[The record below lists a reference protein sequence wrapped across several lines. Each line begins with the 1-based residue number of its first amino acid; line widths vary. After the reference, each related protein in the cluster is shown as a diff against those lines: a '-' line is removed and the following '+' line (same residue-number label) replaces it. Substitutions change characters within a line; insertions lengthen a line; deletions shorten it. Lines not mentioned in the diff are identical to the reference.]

1 MSKEPLGGITTLLD
15 LTDRDA
21 QENYL
26 FPLEAKQSWF
36 TRDTQRKLIS
46 FAPNIQTT
54 LFRGPA
60 DFGQRFMFD
69 IGSLRNGDLLFGTF
83 LEIQLGH
90 WLDITT
96 LNGLAGGT
104 WTYVNPITDGW
115 EYANS
120 LGTACIAQAELEI
133 DGKTVETID
142 GDFADVFGN
151 VYPDYNCQ
159 FGVSYDHAGKVP
171 RQTLR
176 NLAAPRIFPTE
187 DGVLHCPLPFFFGRV
202 KYQEALHLIGS
213 KEGTVRIFITLR
225 PFSEVVRRMSGARN
239 SCDETPLNK
248 TIQFNTP
255 TGIID
260 VKTATVAPPLQSVSL
275 LTHGALVDGEYRQ
288 MLLRQPFEYIHREIQ
303 TFTFDEPLK
312 YQITRNSTADT
323 VTIQLPL
330 EANHPIEEILW
341 VVRRKNVRVNN
352 EWTNYTNRLESEWP
366 VNPTEQFI
374 TAPILQNA
382 KLQVNGIP
390 LIEADEQYFRRHIAH
405 KHRGGISSYA
415 NYMYGLSFAERPGD
429 HQPTGSIN
437 ASRANSLRLTLEI
450 RNPGGNVLE
459 QDWEVKVFCVALNW
473 LRCENGLTN
482 AVFED

>member
-1 MSKEPLGGITTLLD
+1 MDPSGPITTLLD

-26 FPLEAKQSWF
+26 FPLATNTTWF
-36 TRDTQRKLIS
+36 SRDRTRKTVS
-46 FAPNIQTT
+46 FIPHVQTT

-60 DFGQRFMFD
+60 EFGQRFCFD
-69 IGSLRNGDLLFGTF
+69 LGSLRCGDLLTGAA
-83 LEIQLGH
+83 LEIKLGH
-90 WLDITT
+90 WLDMTT

-151 VYPDYNCQ
+151 VFPDYNSQ
-159 FGVSYDHAGKVP
+159 VGVAYDHSAKIP

-176 NLAAPRIFPTE
+176 NLSAPRNFPTE
-187 DGVLHCPLPFFFGRV
+187 DGVIHCPLPFFFGRV

-239 SCDETPLNK
+239 SCDETPLNRN
-248 TIQFNTP
+248 IQFNTP
-255 TGIID
+255 TGITT
-260 VKTATVAPPLQSVSL
+260 VKTAAVVPALESVSL

-288 MLLRQPFEYIHREIQ
+288 MLLRQPFEFIHRELQ
-303 TFTFDEPLK
+303 TFSFDEPLK

-341 VVRRKNVRVNN
+341 FVRRKNVRVNN

-366 VNPTEQFI
+366 INPTEQFI

-390 LIEADEQYFRRHIAH
+390 LIEADEQYFRRHIAYKH
-405 KHRGGISSYA
+405 KGGFASYA

-429 HQPTGSIN
+429 HQPSGSIN

-450 RNPGGNVLE
+450 RNPGGNVVE

>member
-69 IGSLRNGDLLFGTF
+69 LGSLRNGDLLFGAF
-83 LEIQLGH
+83 LEIKLGH
-90 WLDITT
+90 WLDTTT

-151 VYPDYNCQ
+151 VFPDYNCEV
-159 FGVSYDHAGKVP
+159 GVAYDHAGKIP

-176 NLAAPRIFPTE
+176 NLSAPRNFPTE

-239 SCDETPLNK
+239 SCDETPLNR

-255 TGIID
+255 TGITV
-260 VKTATVAPPLQSVSL
+260 VKTATVAPALESVSL

-288 MLLRQPFEYIHREIQ
+288 MLLRQPFEFIHREIQ
-303 TFTFDEPLK
+303 TFTFDEPQK
-312 YQITRNSTADT
+312 YQIMRNSTADT
-323 VTIQLPL
+323 VTIQFPL

-341 VVRRKNVRVNN
+341 FVRRKNVRVNN

-366 VNPTEQFI
+366 INPVEQFI

-390 LIEADEQYFRRHIAH
+390 LIEADEQYFRRHIAYKH
-405 KHRGGISSYA
+405 KGGFASYA
-415 NYMYGLSFAERPGD
+415 NYMYGLSFAERPGH
-429 HQPTGSIN
+429 HQPSGSIN

-450 RNPGGNVLE
+450 RNPGGNVVE